1 MPKLGGSLAV
11 DEGGATGLVPSER
24 VAMTSRPSID
34 MLASKFDLPT
44 GLLRAEQRLAERAL
58 RCWMDREGGEISG
71 FEDNDLVICDPGGS
85 AEVQRISAQIART
98 FRILPGQRLA
108 LDPGVGPGSLGREL
122 SAASDLVMLGG
133 RPVPFEASLSCPG
146 QNPELGQI
154 LARGIALPVPGDR
167 VQIVMSWREVLSRS
181 AASQLR
187 RELSRALENRVA
199 GAFSAVD
206 ALPVGRQAPVL
217 RNRLD

>member
-1 MPKLGGSLAV
+1 
-11 DEGGATGLVPSER
+11 
-24 VAMTSRPSID
+24 MTSRPSID

-58 RCWMDREGGEISG
+58 RCWMDRDGGEISG
-71 FEDNDLVICDPGGS
+71 FEDNDLVICDPAGS
-85 AEVQRISAQIART
+85 VQVQRISAQIART

-133 RPVPFEASLSCPG
+133 RPVPFEASLSDAG
-146 QNPELGQI
+146 KGQI
-154 LARGIALPVPGDR
+154 LARGIALPVPGER

-187 RELSRALENRVA
+187 RELTSALESRAA
-199 GAFSAVD
+199 GAFSGVD

-217 RNRLD
+217 HQRPD